1 MIIVAIVALA
11 GVVLAALYA
20 VLVGFPSFPP
30 ELTSVL
36 DQIVGYM
43 TDGLGFVLSFTYGEI
58 IMTLL
63 GITVAVTAIIG
74 AYEFIMWVVKK
85 IPMFGVSD

>member
-1 MIIVAIVALA
+1 MIVIAIVALA

-20 VLVGFPSFPP
+20 ALVGFPTFPS

-36 DQIVGYM
+36 DQIVGYL
-43 TDGLGFVLSFTYGEI
+43 TDGLGFVLSFTYGEVI
-58 IMTLL
+58 VALL
-63 GITVAVTAIIG
+63 GITIAVTTVISG
-74 AYEFIMWVVKK
+74 YEFIMWVVKK